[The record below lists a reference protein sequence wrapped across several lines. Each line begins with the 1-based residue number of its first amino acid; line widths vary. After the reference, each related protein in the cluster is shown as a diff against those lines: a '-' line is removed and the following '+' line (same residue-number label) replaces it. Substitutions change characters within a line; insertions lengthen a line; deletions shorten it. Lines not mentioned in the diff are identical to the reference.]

1 MRTRRRWFPLALSL
15 LVGIAACGDDDSAD
29 STQTTT
35 KPPDPPPPPPP
46 PPTVIDIVVDA
57 NRDGVVN
64 PDDPADQDKENEWT
78 AETGASF
85 LANLDDDDDNAIRDA
100 DDEVVNGENDD
111 KDLATI
117 VIRPWPDAPDGATG
131 VFAMDALSA
140 ENVRLFKR
148 GLDGPWYLVAGS
160 IGKCVTAS
168 DPCQAVPT
176 WNLTIEEV
184 RQGMTLGIEARRFR
198 TSDDPDTWTGMVDLS
213 YSVLDKDGAVI
224 TAEEVPDG
232 FDHAKM
238 RVAPWMLFGNL
249 SKFDTAYSEDYD
261 KNFTA
266 QLEVPLM
273 EAGMTY
279 VKISNYADQWVQDWF
294 QTGWTSIPGPD
305 GTVRGMRIFNPR
317 PWAQSGNGSP
327 YTWLKK
333 NKLGPDAGVVQIFE
347 TYNTGDTFDSHGNH
361 DLLPPYTNGADS
373 FPYGRII
380 LGSGV
385 LKETREF
392 YMAQKIQAPFLKV
405 NTAWLLVGHV
415 DEVFSYVPAATPR
428 GWKLLV
434 GSPRLAREM
443 LEKSSTDGHGDVQM
457 FIGKK
462 WWGGADAAITI
473 DEVLADTDIMT
484 WSQDAQT
491 EIDEMLDIIRK
502 AVGLADDEIIE
513 IPYLFEQDSG
523 GLVAYNPGTA
533 NLLAF
538 GDYVV
543 HADPF
548 GPAVNGEDLFKKDLQ
563 DRLGTPVNQ
572 LGSTGQG
579 LFVNFADD
587 WSLYHILLGEVHC
600 ASNVDGP
607 PPANEKWWEVG
618 R

>member
-1 MRTRRRWFPLALSL
+1 
-15 LVGIAACGDDDSAD
+15 
-29 STQTTT
+29 
-35 KPPDPPPPPPP
+35 
-46 PPTVIDIVVDA
+46 VVDA

-64 PDDPADQDKENEWT
+64 ADDPADQDMENEWN
-78 AETGASF
+78 EEFGASF
-85 LANLDDDDDNAIRDA
+85 LANLDDDDDNNFRDA
-100 DDEVVNGENDD
+100 DDEFVNGDAD
-111 KDLATI
+111 AADLATI
-117 VIRPWPDAPDGATG
+117 VVRPWPDAPDGATG
-131 VFAMDALSA
+131 VFTMDDLSA
-140 ENVRLFKR
+140 ENVRLYKR

-160 IGKCVTAS
+160 IGPCVTAS
-168 DPCQAVPT
+168 DACTATPK

-198 TSDDPDTWTGMVDLS
+198 ISDDPGTWTGTVDLS
-213 YSVLDKDGAVI
+213 YSVVDQAGAPI
-224 TAEEVPDG
+224 TADNVPDG
-232 FDHAKM
+232 VDRAKI

-266 QLEVPLM
+266 QLSIPL
-273 EAGMTY
+273 EKAGVKY
-279 VKISNYADQWVQDWF
+279 VQISNYADQWVQDWF
-294 QTGWTSIPGPD
+294 QTGWTSIPAPNGA
-305 GTVRGMRIFNPR
+305 VQGMRIYNPR

-327 YTWLKK
+327 HTWLKK
-333 NKLGPDAGVVQIFE
+333 NKLGPDAGVVQV
-347 TYNTGDTFDSHGNH
+347 YNTYDSGDTFDSHGNH
-361 DLLPPYTNGADS
+361 DLLPPYTNGAET

-380 LGSGV
+380 IGSGV

-443 LEKSSTDGHGDVQM
+443 LEKATADGHGASQM
-457 FIGKK
+457 FVGKK
-462 WWGGADAAITI
+462 WWGGAEAAISI
-473 DEVLADTDIMT
+473 DDVLADTELMT
-484 WSQDAQT
+484 WSQEAQT
-491 EIDEMLDIIRK
+491 EIDGMLEMIRT
-502 AVGLADDEIIE
+502 AVGLADDEILE
-513 IPYLFEQDSG
+513 IPYLFEEDSG
-523 GLVAYNPGTA
+523 ALVAYNPGTA

-548 GPAVNGEDLFKKDLQ
+548 GPAVNGEDLFKRDLQ
-563 DRLGTPVNQ
+563 DRLGTPMNK

-587 WSLYHILLGEVHC
+587 WDLYHILLGEVHC